1 MAQGWRRELGWWDS
15 RGVPGMSVKV
25 GCGGKPRMKRLWI
38 WSRTGQDFYTYDWG
52 TEEEQRARSDWGWR
66 QHSGDSR
73 GCVPWADAGVM
84 HRHWMVSAQLVM
96 SHYVGRGCGA
106 RLEGAGE
113 TQPHRCCSP
122 LCFGEE
128 WAAAGGD
135 GWGHGLARLHGTWAR
150 GPGARPCRQMPLGM
164 ETGRGQAAPPVSTP
178 AEQQTDTDD
187 CALFHWEIFGLGT
200 IFPIET
206 SGWDRGSPHEGEFLI
221 GHLWDF
227 LPLFFYSVKN

>member
-1 MAQGWRRELGWWDS
+1 MVQNWTGHLH
-15 RGVPGMSVKV
+15 
-25 GCGGKPRMKRLWI
+25 I
-38 WSRTGQDFYTYDWG
+38 WSGDWRG
-52 TEEEQRARSDWGWR
+52 TESKKWLGLKAA
-66 QHSGDSR
+66 HGDSR
-73 GCVPWADAGVM
+73 GCVPWADARVM

-106 RLEGAGE
+106 RLEGAGK

-150 GPGARPCRQMPLGM
+150 GAGARPCRQLPLGM

-187 CALFHWEIFGLGT
+187 CTLFHWEILVWGPFFQLKPAVGT
-200 IFPIET
+200 AVLHMKGNF
-206 SGWDRGSPHEGEFLI
+206 R
-221 GHLWDF
+221 
-227 LPLFFYSVKN
+227 